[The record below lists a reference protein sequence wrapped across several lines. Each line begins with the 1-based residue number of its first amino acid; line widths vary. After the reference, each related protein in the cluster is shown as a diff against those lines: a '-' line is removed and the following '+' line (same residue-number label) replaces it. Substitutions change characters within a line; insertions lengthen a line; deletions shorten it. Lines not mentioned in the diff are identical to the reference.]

1 MLRLREQFLN
11 WKSTKPEKLL
21 FRYKG
26 NFGNYL
32 SKIFPER
39 IQQIKDLYTR
49 KKESYIKNKNFHEV
63 RDLR

>member
-21 FRYKG
+21 FRYKD

-32 SKIFPER
+32 SKINLER
-39 IQQIKDLYTR
+39 IQQIRDLCTR
-49 KKESYIKNKNFHEV
+49 KRESHIKNKN
-63 RDLR
+63 

>member
-49 KKESYIKNKNFHEV
+49 KKESYIKNKN
-63 RDLR
+63 